1 MKLIGQFDSPFV
13 RRVAITLHAYDL
25 PFDRDDAS
33 VFNDFNAVLA
43 VNPLGR
49 VPALVL
55 DEGVLLCESLIILDY
70 LDRLVA
76 PGKTL
81 TPTSGAQRWAVLSLV
96 GVAHGLA
103 EKSVEYR
110 TETSRRPAD
119 KVVTDRGER
128 IHKQILQSLA
138 WLESKA
144 EAAAKRSEWLCGA
157 ALTQADIAAAVA
169 YTHLSRKSPSLLPA
183 EGIGYLASLTER
195 CESLDCFRAAPFEG

>member
-13 RRVAITLHAYDL
+13 RRVAITLHAYGL
-25 PFDRDDAS
+25 PFARQERS
-33 VFNDFNAVLA
+33 VFNDFDAVLA

-55 DEGVLLCESLIILDY
+55 EEGTLLCESLIILDY
-70 LDRLVA
+70 LDHLVE
-76 PGKTL
+76 PGKAL
-81 TPTSGAQRWAVLSLV
+81 TPTAGAQRWTVLSHV

-110 TETSRRPAD
+110 GESVRRPVD
-119 KVVTDRGER
+119 KVVTDLTGR

-138 WLESKA
+138 WLEAKA
-144 EAAAKRSEWLCGA
+144 EAADKKGDWLCGP

-169 YTHLSRKSPSLLPA
+169 FTHLSRKSPALLPD
-183 EGIGYLASLTER
+183 EGVPNLASLTER
-195 CESLDCFRAAPFEG
+195 CESLDCFLAAPFED